1 LIMFRDGEARVLVF
15 RVGGERFAVALLA
28 VDEVIEAP
36 EMQHMPDAPPQVRGV
51 ATLRGQL
58 LSIYDPLALLGA
70 SLSGGDRTASPG
82 ATLVFTRAGE
92 PHRIG
97 LAVDDV
103 YDAVTISESEM
114 RGVPGSDGSDGA
126 LLGLVRRGSELI
138 GVLDVDALLDNAV
151 AVSPGGSV

>member
-1 LIMFRDGEARVLVF
+1 MFRDGEARVLVF
-15 RVGGERFAVALLA
+15 RVGRERFAVSLLA

-36 EMQHMPDAPPQVRGV
+36 EMQRMPDAPPQVRGV

-58 LSIYDPLALLGA
+58 LSVYDPLALLGA
-70 SLSGGDRTASPG
+70 PSSSVDREAGPG
-82 ATLVFTRAGE
+82 ATLVFTRGGE
-92 PHRIG
+92 THRVG

-138 GVLDVDALLDNAV
+138 GVLDVDALLDNA
-151 AVSPGGSV
+151 AAASPGGSI

>member
-1 LIMFRDGEARVLVF
+1 MFRDGAARVLVF
-15 RVGGERFAVALLA
+15 RVGRERFAVSLLA

-36 EMQHMPDAPPQVRGV
+36 EMQRMPDSPPHVRGV

-58 LSIYDPLALLGA
+58 LSIYDPFALLGA
-70 SLSGGDRTASPG
+70 PLGGDRGTNPG

-92 PHRIG
+92 GHRVG

-103 YDAVTISESEM
+103 YDAIAISESEM
-114 RGVPGSDGSDGA
+114 LGVPGSDGSDGA
-126 LLGLVRRGSELI
+126 LLGLVRRGTELI
-138 GVLDVDALLDNAV
+138 GMLDVDALLDGAT

>member
-1 LIMFRDGEARVLVF
+1 MFRDGEARVLVF
-15 RVGGERFAVALLA
+15 RVGSERFAVSLLA

-36 EMQHMPDAPPQVRGV
+36 EMQRMPDAPPQVRGV

-70 SLSGGDRTASPG
+70 PSNSADGKTSPG
-82 ATLVFTRAGE
+82 ATLVFTRTGE
-92 PHRIG
+92 THRIG

>member
-1 LIMFRDGEARVLVF
+1 MFRDGTARVLVF
-15 RVGGERFAVALLA
+15 RVGRERFAVSLLA
-28 VDEVIEAP
+28 VDEVIESP
-36 EMQHMPDAPPQVRGV
+36 EMQRMPDAPPQVRGV

-70 SLSGGDRTASPG
+70 PLSGGREASPG
-82 ATLVFTRAGE
+82 ATLVFTRRGE
-92 PHRIG
+92 GHRVG

-138 GVLDVDALLDNAV
+138 GLLDVDALLDSAA
-151 AVSPGGSV
+151 AVSPGGGI

>member
-1 LIMFRDGEARVLVF
+1 MFRDGEARVLVF
-15 RVGGERFAVALLA
+15 RVGRERFAVSLLA

-36 EMQHMPDAPPQVRGV
+36 EMQPMPDAPPQVRGV

-70 SLSGGDRTASPG
+70 PSSSADRKASPG
-82 ATLVFTRAGE
+82 ATLVFSRAGE
-92 PHRIG
+92 THRIG

>member
-1 LIMFRDGEARVLVF
+1 MFRDGEARVLVF
-15 RVGGERFAVALLA
+15 RVGPERFAVSLLA

-36 EMQHMPDAPPQVRGV
+36 EVQRMPDAPLQVRGV

-70 SLSGGDRTASPG
+70 PSSSADRPASPG

-92 PHRIG
+92 THRMG

-103 YDAVTISESEM
+103 YDAITISESEM

-138 GVLDVDALLDNAV
+138 GVLDVNALLDNAV